1 MIKIQTSGSVCPE
14 LSEAATFCMVLIAS
28 DAFSFSLLKNAKFS
42 SIKEAPFV
50 VETSEIGSDVF
61 AGVEAKGLSDR

>member
-1 MIKIQTSGSVCPE
+1 MVSEFESCLALHVTSN
-14 LSEAATFCMVLIAS
+14 VLC
-28 DAFSFSLLKNAKFS
+28 LCLCLPKNAKFS

-50 VETSEIGSDVF
+50 VETSEIGSDIF

>member
-1 MIKIQTSGSVCPE
+1 
-14 LSEAATFCMVLIAS
+14 MVLIAS